1 MTIDLGPRL
10 PLWGLVALIMTL
22 AGCASVPERQPLPR
36 EYTAKAG
43 IPGVPEA
50 RFWGDEWPTFSTE
63 RFATFTES
71 DFRRDFPSSYDRPH
85 NYLAISG
92 GGANGAYGAGLLV
105 GWSASGTRPEF
116 NMVTGVSAGFERVLE
131 IEGVGYRAEMEGKT
145 LVMHLGYSHSIP
157 VEPPANVAFEVEE
170 RGRIV
175 RIRGIDKQVVG
186 QLAANIRELRP
197 PEPYKG
203 KGVRY
208 QGEYI
213 RRKAGK
219 AGKAK

>member
-10 PLWGLVALIMTL
+10 PLWSLVALIMSL

-50 RFWGDEWPTFSTE
+50 RFWGDEWPTFSAE

-105 GWSASGTRPEF
+105 GWTASGTRPEF
-116 NMVTGVSAGFERVLE
+116 NMVTGVSTGRSRHPLRF
-131 IEGVGYRAEMEGKT
+131 
-145 LVMHLGYSHSIP
+145 LVQTMMK
-157 VEPPANVAFEVEE
+157 
-170 RGRIV
+170 R
-175 RIRGIDKQVVG
+175 
-186 QLAANIRELRP
+186 
-197 PEPYKG
+197 
-203 KGVRY
+203 
-208 QGEYI
+208 
-213 RRKAGK
+213 
-219 AGKAK
+219 